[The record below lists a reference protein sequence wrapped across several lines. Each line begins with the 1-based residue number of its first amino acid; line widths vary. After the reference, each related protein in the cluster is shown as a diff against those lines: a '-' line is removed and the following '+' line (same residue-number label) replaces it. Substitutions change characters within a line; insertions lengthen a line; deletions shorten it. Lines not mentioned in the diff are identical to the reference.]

1 VALETYQFEEHIMSY
16 RPFVVTLISIALGFS
31 LSVTAYTEPL
41 DPPKADSIFF
51 GGDILTMVSEQP
63 QYAEALVIT
72 GEEITFV
79 GDKESSLNYAGENTE
94 LIDLQGKTLLPGF
107 IDPHSHV
114 YGVGLQAMVA
124 NLLPP
129 PDGQAKT
136 VDDLVRL
143 LSEAQSDPRYK
154 SFIDSTG
161 IIMGFGYD
169 DAELDRYPLAADLDK
184 VSTDKPVII
193 IHTSGHLSVANSA
206 AMALFGINA
215 ESKDPQGG
223 VIRRKPDSMEPNGV
237 LEENAHFSVLFT
249 AMSRFDDQL
258 QDNMLKAGQQLYAKY
273 GYTTVQEGRASQQ
286 AYDTIVRAAEQ
297 NELML
302 DMVAYVDMVSS
313 SAVMASP
320 FLSRD
325 YSNRFRIGGVKLNFD
340 GSPQGKTAW
349 LTEPYFITPSGQP
362 ETYAGYPT
370 FSDEQANQYMATA
383 FENNWQVLTHANGD
397 AAIEQFINAVAG
409 ARKQHGKADRRTVL
423 IHGQTIRQDQ
433 IDRLKDLDI
442 FPSLYPMHTF
452 YWGDWHAESV
462 LGQARA
468 DFISP
473 AQAVRDAGLMFSTHH
488 DAPVALPSSFRV
500 LDATVNR
507 TTRTKKILG
516 KDQRVD
522 PYTALRAMTV
532 WPAPQ
537 YFQEDSKGSLTVG
550 MQADLVILN
559 TNPLKIPR
567 EDLINLVVIE
577 TISHGETVYQPD

>member
-1 VALETYQFEEHIMSY
+1 
-16 RPFVVTLISIALGFS
+16 
-31 LSVTAYTEPL
+31 
-41 DPPKADSIFF
+41 
-51 GGDILTMVSEQP
+51 
-63 QYAEALVIT
+63 
-72 GEEITFV
+72 
-79 GDKESSLNYAGENTE
+79 
-94 LIDLQGKTLLPGF
+94 
-107 IDPHSHV
+107 
-114 YGVGLQAMVA
+114 
-124 NLLPP
+124 
-129 PDGQAKT
+129 
-136 VDDLVRL
+136 
-143 LSEAQSDPRYK
+143 
-154 SFIDSTG
+154 
-161 IIMGFGYD
+161 MGFGYD

-184 VSTDKPVII
+184 VSMDKPVII
-193 IHTSGHLSVANSA
+193 IHTSGHLSVVNSA

-215 ESKDPQGG
+215 DSKDPQGG
-223 VIRRKPDSMEPNGV
+223 VIRRKPASMEPNGV
-237 LEENAHFSVLFT
+237 LEENAHFSLLFGV
-249 AMSRFDDQL
+249 MSSFDDQL

-302 DMVAYVDMVSS
+302 DVVAYVDMVSS
-313 SAVMASP
+313 SAVMASS
-320 FLSRD
+320 FLSQD

-349 LTEPYFITPSGQP
+349 LTEPYFRPPSGQS

-409 ARKQHGKADRRTVL
+409 AIEKHGKADRRTVL
-423 IHGQTIRQDQ
+423 IHGQTIRQNQ

-462 LGQARA
+462 LGQQRA

-473 AQAVRDAGLMFSTHH
+473 THAVREAGLMFSTHH

-522 PYTALRAMTV
+522 PYTALRAMTA
-532 WPAPQ
+532 WPAHQ
-537 YFQEDSKGSLTVG
+537 YFEEDSKGTLKMG

-559 TNPLKIPR
+559 ANPLKIPR
-567 EDLINLVVIE
+567 EDLINLVVSE
-577 TISHGETVYQPD
+577 TISHGETVYRQD